1 MDDMW
6 TLIMLSLAMLVGCYL
21 AGAVPLAFN
30 LSDEKLRLVSVLGAG
45 LLVGTAL
52 AVIIPE
58 GVHALLFPSGDH
70 HEGPAHVVA
79 KEVSALPGPAAALAG
94 GQHKE
99 DIKLDAAAAGG
110 THHHEHESG
119 VELHSWIGVALV
131 LGFVFMLLV
140 DQIGGHMHA
149 HAGAVEPT
157 SAGQNRNKITATL
170 GLVVHAA
177 ADGIALGA
185 AASTS
190 QTHVEIIV
198 FIAIML
204 HKAPAAFGLVSFL
217 LHEGF
222 DRSRI
227 RRHLAVF
234 AFSAPVLAIVT
245 YIGLNQSNKDVL
257 VNNNATGIAMLFS
270 GGTFLYVA
278 TVHILPKLARVSVS
292 EQLTGSGDA
301 HVGFSKV
308 ELALMVSGC
317 LLPLILAL
325 GHKH

>member
-1 MDDMW
+1 MLKMDDMW
-6 TLIMLSLAMLVGCYL
+6 TLILLSFAMLVGCYL

-58 GVHALLFPSGDH
+58 GVHALLFPSGDS
-70 HEGPAHVVA
+70 HEGSHVVG
-79 KEVSALPGPAAALAG
+79 KAAAVDTGAVVAG
-94 GQHKE
+94 GAQLKE
-99 DIKLDAAAAGG
+99 AVKLDETGS
-110 THHHEHESG
+110 HHHEHESG
-119 VELHSWIGVALV
+119 VELHSWIGVALI

-140 DQIGGHMHA
+140 DQIGGHMHS
-149 HAGAVEPT
+149 HASAGESGT
-157 SAGQNRNKITATL
+157 GAGQNRNKITATL

-222 DRSRI
+222 DRTRI
-227 RRHLAVF
+227 RKHLSVF
-234 AFSAPVLAIVT
+234 AFSAPLLAIIT
-245 YIGLNQSNKDVL
+245 YVALSQSGKDM

-292 EQLTGSGDA
+292 EQLNGSSELT

-308 ELALMVSGC
+308 ELTLMVSGC

>member
-6 TLIMLSLAMLVGCYL
+6 TLILLSFAMLIGCYL
-21 AGAVPLAFN
+21 AGAVPLAFS

-70 HEGPAHVVA
+70 HEGHHVAEKATGVNPVVVA
-79 KEVSALPGPAAALAG
+79 G
-94 GQHKE
+94 GEHKE
-99 DIKLDAAAAGG
+99 DAKLDVGG
-110 THHHEHESG
+110 THHHENESG

-140 DQIGGHMHA
+140 DQIGGHMHS
-149 HAGAVEPT
+149 HAGAAEP
-157 SAGQNRNKITATL
+157 SGGQNRNKITATL

-222 DRSRI
+222 DRMRI
-227 RRHLAVF
+227 RKHLTVF
-234 AFSAPVLAIVT
+234 AFSAPVLAIIT
-245 YIGLNQSNKDVL
+245 YVGLSQTGKDTL

-278 TVHILPKLARVSVS
+278 TVHILPKLAQVSVT
-292 EQLTGSGDA
+292 EQLNGSPDLA
-301 HVGFSKV
+301 HVGFSAV
-308 ELALMVSGC
+308 ELAIMVSGC

>member
-6 TLIMLSLAMLVGCYL
+6 TLIVLSFAMLIGCYL

-30 LSDEKLRLVSVLGAG
+30 LSDDKLRLVSVLGAG

-70 HEGPAHVVA
+70 HEAHHVVA
-79 KEVSALPGPAAALAG
+79 KDASVHTGAVALVADE
-94 GQHKE
+94 HKE
-99 DIKLDAAAAGG
+99 ESKLNAAE
-110 THHHEHESG
+110 THHHETESG

-140 DQIGGHMHA
+140 DQIGGHMHS
-149 HAGAVEPT
+149 HSGAAES

-222 DRSRI
+222 DRVRI
-227 RRHLAVF
+227 RKHLTVF
-234 AFSAPVLAIVT
+234 ALSAPVLAILT
-245 YIGLNQSNKDVL
+245 YVGLNQSSKDML

-278 TVHILPKLARVSVS
+278 TVHILPKLAHVSIT
-292 EQLTGSGDA
+292 EQLNGDQYM
-301 HVGFSKV
+301 GFSKV
-308 ELALMVSGC
+308 ELAVMVSGC